1 MAVDNSG
8 SFGCI
13 GTLLALIV
21 GAFLT
26 LFVAN
31 SSQTI
36 APVPVEPSVSE
47 GQGGGSDTFQ
57 SLTVIERVDVVA
69 AASHFEV
76 TAAGYQPDGCE
87 FPVVVEQGRTGN
99 QITIKVYRDVPL
111 AVLCAQM
118 LVPYADTIRV
128 EGPFEPGAYT
138 IDVNGTVVEVTV

>member
-1 MAVDNSG
+1 MAIDNNG

-13 GTLLALIV
+13 GTILALIV

-26 LFVAN
+26 LFVAG
-31 SSQTI
+31 SSQTFV
-36 APVPVEPSVSE
+36 PVPADPTIIE
-47 GQGGGSDTFQ
+47 GQGGGGETFQ
-57 SLTVIERVDVVA
+57 SLTTIERVDVVA

-87 FPVVVEQGRTGN
+87 FPVMVEQSRSGN
-99 QITIKVYRDVPL
+99 QISIKIYRDVPL

-118 LVPYADTIRV
+118 LVPYLDTIRV

-138 IDVNGTVVEVTV
+138 IDVNGTIVEVTV